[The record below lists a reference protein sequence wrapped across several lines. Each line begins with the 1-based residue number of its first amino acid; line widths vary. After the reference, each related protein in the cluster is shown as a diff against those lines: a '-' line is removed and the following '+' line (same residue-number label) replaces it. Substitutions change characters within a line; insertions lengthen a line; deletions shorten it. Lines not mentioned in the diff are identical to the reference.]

1 MSFDEQPAE
10 GSKWDIHY
18 HDHSTEHKVRVIA
31 HCKHCA
37 RCRFERKNTDCVVLA
52 VAPVA
57 DEQPDGDIHGECAAE
72 IHRLELELRIKTEEH
87 DCCAAD
93 LIMRRKSAEAAIAE
107 NVELRALLG
116 NAADTVSI
124 AMRNAWQL
132 GQTYRKQAD
141 SDSYK
146 QNAKAG
152 ETYDCFHRLV
162 GETRAE
168 ITGRGGM

>member
-1 MSFDEQPAE
+1 MSF
-10 GSKWDIHY
+10 
-18 HDHSTEHKVRVIA
+18 
-31 HCKHCA
+31 
-37 RCRFERKNTDCVVLA
+37 
-52 VAPVA
+52 

-72 IHRLELELRIKTEEH
+72 IHRLEQELRIKTEEH

-93 LIMRRKSAEAAIAE
+93 LITWRKSADAAIAE

-132 GQTYRKQAD
+132 GQTYWQQAD

-152 ETYDCFHRLV
+152 ETYACFHRLV
-162 GETRAE
+162 GETIAKIASME
-168 ITGRGGM
+168 ESNES